1 LAYVALIVAIGST
14 AFAQLFYKLYFTTK
28 RSTYLFVTIFLFFL
42 TMLMN
47 YIALKTFT
55 VSTVYMMTAL
65 TYVLVLS
72 LSKVVLNETI
82 SRQKLQAVILIIAGI
97 ALFNF

>member
-1 LAYVALIVAIGST
+1 
-14 AFAQLFYKLYFTTK
+14 
-28 RSTYLFVTIFLFFL
+28 
-42 TMLMN
+42 MLMN